1 MLLQANTL
9 IGLSKREVL
18 GESILGIMSKTAA
31 DNYLCWREIKLIF
44 LDKPN
49 KGPLFN
55 RTLASQCDGIDF
67 TAISSLYVSEND
79 YKKSFG
85 YFYFPSWIPFERLE
99 KSQLCHQNITICP
112 ECAKLGKHLFL
123 HQIKLF
129 GFCPI
134 HKVKLHDTCSS
145 CSKQI
150 GYFQIDSGNRK
161 KEIYNAFKC
170 KFCGHENLTFNNI
183 SSKNLKLF
191 QNNLKSFLK
200 DYEVWLTDLNKIYS
214 QYAWMNIYGNLNI
227 ALTLSKPPEQ
237 VWKSLQDTVFFIK
250 GEVEYELCSGASKLP
265 DSASIL
271 QKKLSFNNLCEEL
284 LLFSQD
290 QLTKIESRFNIS
302 RNQYRTAYFL
312 TRYTNIFYGENYTIW
327 AHAYVEL
334 CHAMYYRYQRGHEFS
349 DVFSSHYW
357 LIGMWYTHFA
367 APLLKY
373 FEIHDANHVK
383 ILVRL
388 SKIWIR
394 KFIVQLFSNEVYRL
408 SKGLIGIEQDI
419 WCRLIDRVG
428 EDHPLFSLVVAYKME
443 SETNKVWIFREGPA
457 IKDLIFLQKS
467 GFNGF
472 TPIKQ
477 QCFTNY
483 RKLHSVF
490 KISGKPFNKYDYFEM
505 LSKKPIVKIS

>member
-1 MLLQANTL
+1 M
-9 IGLSKREVL
+9 
-18 GESILGIMSKTAA
+18 
-31 DNYLCWREIKLIF
+31 
-44 LDKPN
+44 
-49 KGPLFN
+49 
-55 RTLASQCDGIDF
+55 
-67 TAISSLYVSEND
+67 
-79 YKKSFG
+79 
-85 YFYFPSWIPFERLE
+85 
-99 KSQLCHQNITICP
+99 
-112 ECAKLGKHLFL
+112 
-123 HQIKLF
+123 
-129 GFCPI
+129 
-134 HKVKLHDTCSS
+134 
-145 CSKQI
+145 
-150 GYFQIDSGNRK
+150 
-161 KEIYNAFKC
+161 
-170 KFCGHENLTFNNI
+170 
-183 SSKNLKLF
+183 
-191 QNNLKSFLK
+191 
-200 DYEVWLTDLNKIYS
+200 
-214 QYAWMNIYGNLNI
+214 
-227 ALTLSKPPEQ
+227 
-237 VWKSLQDTVFFIK
+237 FFIK
-250 GEVEYELCSGASKLP
+250 SEVEYELCSGASKLP

-334 CHAMYYRYQRGHEFS
+334 CHAMYYRYQRAHEFS

-428 EDHPLFSLVVAYKME
+428 EDYPLFSLVVAYKME

-477 QCFTNY
+477 QCFSNY